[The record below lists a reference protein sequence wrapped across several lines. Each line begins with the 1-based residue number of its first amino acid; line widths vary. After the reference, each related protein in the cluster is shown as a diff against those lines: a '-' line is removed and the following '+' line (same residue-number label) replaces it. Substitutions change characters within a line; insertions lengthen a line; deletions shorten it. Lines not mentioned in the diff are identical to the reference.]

1 MTRSHITQAA
11 VIHIPVSDQER
22 ALSFYV
28 DRLGFEKRS
37 DFAHA
42 DGERWLEVVP
52 PGAITGFSL
61 VTAGDERPA
70 GIETGI
76 ALNTDDVVA
85 AHADLRDSGVDVD
98 PEILREGD
106 PPVRWSGAVL
116 AGIPPMFRLRDPD
129 GNSFLIVQSP

>member
-1 MTRSHITQAA
+1 MTKSHITQAA
-11 VIHIPVSDQER
+11 VVHIPVSDQEQ

-28 DRLGFEKRS
+28 DTLGFEKRS

-42 DGERWLEVVP
+42 EGERWVEVVP

-61 VTAGDERPA
+61 VAAGEGRPV
-70 GIETGI
+70 GMETGI
-76 ALNTDDVVA
+76 ALNTEDVVA
-85 AHADLRDSGVDVD
+85 AHSELRERGVDVD
-98 PEILREGD
+98 SEILREGD
-106 PPVRWSGAVL
+106 PVVRWSGAVL